1 MLRFILA
8 LVVASAAQTAM
19 AQCPGGVC
27 PRPVRSIVAA
37 RPTLAPRR
45 PAATVHREVHREHSI
60 VRHRGYAPRF
70 WARLTF
76 RPSPRFHAWRR

>member
-8 LVVASAAQTAM
+8 IVVACAAQTAM

-37 RPTLAPRR
+37 RPSLAPRR
-45 PAATVHREVHREHSI
+45 PAATAHREVHREHSI
-60 VRHRGYAPRF
+60 VRHRGFRRGPGL
-70 WARLTF
+70 WARITF
-76 RPSPRFHAWRR
+76 RPGRR